1 MNNSTEMA
9 GSRTQRRRM
18 PSVEGYYDEI
28 PAHGRGNSGRT
39 KSNDKVSPVKS
50 SKDSTLHPYNK
61 VIHSLVQVTY
71 KVQTCTCL
79 SFSLRSVTSN
89 HHTNPPITTLF
100 IV

>member
-28 PAHGRGNSGRT
+28 PAHERGQT
-39 KSNDKVSPVKS
+39 KSNDKVSPVKH
-50 SKDSTLHPYNK
+50 DYDYF
-61 VIHSLVQVTY
+61 LVQVTY
-71 KVQTCTCL
+71 IPALVSHFLCSAHQTT
-79 SFSLRSVTSN
+79 T
-89 HHTNPPITTLF
+89 PPTITTLF